1 MIKKKYVEVLS
12 EIYSRESDLSRIGE
26 RGSTARNSTARKILE
41 CLVFEK
47 NRLIEII
54 NIIYP
59 NLT

>member
-1 MIKKKYVEVLS
+1 VIKKKYVEVLS

-54 NIIYP
+54 NI
-59 NLT
+59 